1 MSTLRDMFIPVQ
13 LPIIA
18 TTTQA
23 LATGIYFVTFL
34 LCVRWF
40 AFSDD
45 GGSLRKDLKRPTL
58 VMFAITILLFALSV
72 TDLALSLRYTLLAS
86 QGIHSLLYT
95 GTITVRN
102 SWIDIVISVLN
113 SLQDFIETLT
123 PIITDSVMVRES
135 KIGYHHIHDIISD
148 LPLLEGL

>member
-1 MSTLRDMFIPVQ
+1 MSTLREMFPLQ

-23 LATGIYFVTFL
+23 LATGIYFATFL
-34 LCVRWF
+34 LCVRWL

-45 GGSLRKDLKRPTL
+45 GGSLRKDLTRPML
-58 VMFAITILLFALSV
+58 MMFITILLFAFSV
-72 TDLALSLRYTLLAS
+72 IDLAFSLRYTLLAS

-102 SWIDIVISVLN
+102 SWI
-113 SLQDFIETLT
+113 
-123 PIITDSVMVRES
+123 ES
-135 KIGYHHIHDIISD
+135 TSPCSFLCRILSKH
-148 LPLLEGL
+148 